1 MAATRNQIE
10 SSAGKEVELG
20 FGTGTITVMIR
31 ANQSEAAS
39 GNVEYI
45 PDENGDDCVAVVSNL
60 GSRYTAEGALL
71 TSQTAPKK
79 GDVLTL
85 GTTKFIVE
93 ESTITRTATVCRISM
108 TLYANTAN
116 TWVANA

>member
-1 MAATRNQIE
+1 MAATRAQVAT
-10 SSAGKEVELG
+10 SAGKTVELG
-20 FGTGTITVMIR
+20 FGSNTISVMIR

-39 GNVEYI
+39 GNVEYV

-60 GSRYTAEGALL
+60 GQRYTAEGALL
-71 TSQTAPKK
+71 AEQTAPEK

-108 TLYANTAN
+108 TLYANN
-116 TWVANA
+116 ANAWTSA

>member
-1 MAATRNQIE
+1 MAATRAQVAT
-10 SSAGKEVELG
+10 SAGKTVELG
-20 FGTGTITVMIR
+20 FGSNTISVMIR

-39 GNVEYI
+39 GNVEYV

-60 GSRYTAEGALL
+60 GNRYTAEGALL
-71 TSQTAPKK
+71 ANQTAPKK

-85 GTTKFIVE
+85 GSTTFLVE
-93 ESTITRTATVCRISM
+93 ESTVTRTATVCRISM

-116 TWVANA
+116 AWSTTP

>member
-1 MAATRNQIE
+1 MAATRAQVAT
-10 SSAGKEVELG
+10 SAGKTVELG
-20 FGTGTITVMIR
+20 FGSNTISVMIR

-39 GNVEYI
+39 GNVEYV

-60 GSRYTAEGALL
+60 GKRYTAEGALL
-71 TSQTAPKK
+71 AEQTAPEK

-116 TWVANA
+116 AWTSA

>member
-1 MAATRNQIE
+1 MAATRAQVAT
-10 SSAGKEVELG
+10 SAGKTVELG
-20 FGTGTITVMIR
+20 FGSNTISVMIR

-39 GNVEYI
+39 GNVEYV

-71 TSQTAPKK
+71 ASQTAPKK

-85 GTTKFIVE
+85 GSTKFLVE
-93 ESTITRTATVCRISM
+93 ESNITRTATVCRISM

-116 TWVANA
+116 AWASA